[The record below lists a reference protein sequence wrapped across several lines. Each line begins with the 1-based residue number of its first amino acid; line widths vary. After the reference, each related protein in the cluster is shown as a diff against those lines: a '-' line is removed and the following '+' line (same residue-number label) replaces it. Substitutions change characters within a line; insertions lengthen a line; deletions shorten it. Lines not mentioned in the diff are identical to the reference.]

1 MASKKKSKAKAKAL
15 PKKKPKPQHPEVWKN
30 MTVSLHF
37 GWEGCEQLFEPVKN
51 PPARLKL
58 IPFEAR
64 DANDKKIT
72 RLRVKVVKDSL
83 SPNWNEVIFDIVGTE
98 KVPAICPLLGEFED
112 SDDGKDAYVLGL
124 DPVIVKL
131 KDARTKL
138 QRIEGVYTL
147 IKVSDDTVE
156 RIPITFKGAF
166 VPMCV
171 GTDDGKLRDLVVF
184 YADIPGGPQPDGG
197 GTGPPT
203 IDG

>member
-1 MASKKKSKAKAKAL
+1 MASKKKSKARAKAA
-15 PKKKPKPQHPEVWKN
+15 PRKKPKPQHPEVWKN

-37 GWEGCEQLFEPVKN
+37 GWEGGEKLFKPVKN

-64 DANDKKIT
+64 DAKGKKVT
-72 RLRVKVVKDSL
+72 RLRVRVVKESL
-83 SPNWNEVIFDIVGTE
+83 DPNWNEVIFDIVGTE
-98 KVPAICPLLGEFED
+98 QVAAICPLLGDFKD
-112 SDDGKDAYVLGL
+112 SDDGKDDYIKGL
-124 DPVIVKL
+124 EPISRKL
-131 KDARTKL
+131 QDARTRL

-147 IKVSDDTVE
+147 FTHSENSVE
-156 RIPITFKGAF
+156 RIPITFKAAF
-166 VPMCV
+166 VPKCV
-171 GTDDGKLRDLVVF
+171 GTDDGRLTDLVVF